1 MKAYSGSEIR
11 NNLLAFAEMIKETHE
26 PICIKSASDN
36 LTLLVEQLKN
46 REHSKTAIQSHT
58 AKSELKVQSP
68 S

>member
-1 MKAYSGSEIR
+1 MKAYEGSEVR

-46 REHSKTAIQSHT
+46 LERS
-58 AKSELKVQSP
+58 
-68 S
+68 